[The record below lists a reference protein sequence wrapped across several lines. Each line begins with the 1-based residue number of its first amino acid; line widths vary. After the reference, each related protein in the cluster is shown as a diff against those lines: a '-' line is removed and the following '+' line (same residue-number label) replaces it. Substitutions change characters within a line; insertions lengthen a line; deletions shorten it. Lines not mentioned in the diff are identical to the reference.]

1 MQDQII
7 DWFLANK
14 RDLPWRNTSPWGV
27 VVSEFMLQQTPVN
40 RVMPVWQ
47 RWMEKWP
54 KPSLLAA
61 ETRAE
66 VIRAWGNLGYPRRAI
81 RLYETAKVIA
91 TEHADSVPRDLSI
104 LRGLPGVG
112 EYTAAAIVAFAFSE
126 RSLVLDTNIRRLF
139 TRVVDGQQ
147 FPINHITQSER
158 ESRVSF
164 IPKSSSLWAAAT
176 MELGALICKSQNP
189 LCDSCPVNKSCQW
202 RKNGYPESSFQKK
215 RQAWHGSDRQCRGR
229 ILKKLRENET
239 VKRSELLGIWE
250 DKEQLTR
257 SLKSLIDEKMII
269 ESKQGFALRN

>member
-81 RLYETAKVIA
+81 RLHETAKVIA

-147 FPINHITQSER
+147 FPINHITQTER
-158 ESRVSF
+158 ESRASL
-164 IPKSSSLWAAAT
+164 IPESSSLWAAAT

-189 LCDSCPVNKSCQW
+189 LCDSCPVKKSCQW
-202 RKNGYPESSFQKK
+202 RKNGFPESRIQKK

-229 ILKKLRENET
+229 ILKKLRENEL

-250 DKEQLTR
+250 DKEQLNR

>member
-47 RWMEKWP
+47 RWIDRWP
-54 KPSLLAA
+54 RPSLLAA

-81 RLYETAKVIA
+81 RLHETAKVIA
-91 TEHADSVPRDLSI
+91 TEHSDSVPRDLSI

-158 ESRVSF
+158 DSRTSL

-202 RKNGYPESSFQKK
+202 RKNGYPESRIQKK

-229 ILKKLRENET
+229 ILKTLRDNEF

-250 DKEQLTR
+250 DKEQLNR

>member
-47 RWMEKWP
+47 RWIERWP
-54 KPSLLAA
+54 RPSLLAA

-66 VIRAWGNLGYPRRAI
+66 VIRVWGNLGYPRRAI
-81 RLYETAKVIA
+81 RLHDTAKVIA

-126 RSLVLDTNIRRLF
+126 DRKSTRL
-139 TRVVDGQQ
+139 
-147 FPINHITQSER
+147 N
-158 ESRVSF
+158 
-164 IPKSSSLWAAAT
+164 SSHRT
-176 MELGALICKSQNP
+176 
-189 LCDSCPVNKSCQW
+189 
-202 RKNGYPESSFQKK
+202 
-215 RQAWHGSDRQCRGR
+215 
-229 ILKKLRENET
+229 
-239 VKRSELLGIWE
+239 
-250 DKEQLTR
+250 
-257 SLKSLIDEKMII
+257 
-269 ESKQGFALRN
+269 